1 MIFELRFV
9 ALLNLKF
16 LKFKSDCRMKI
27 FMMNRIVVLILFSF
41 LAYTPSLLAQDPIV
55 IKEEGARGDLDIE
68 PDVSEL
74 SFRERLHF
82 GGGVSGLSFG
92 NPTSIGIS
100 PMAGYLLAKNTI
112 IGLGMTYQYYSI
124 NYAGFKATSNLLGE
138 RIFVRQQVP
147 ALSALIGQGYL
158 TAQLENFNN
167 MSPGATGGY
176 SNPFLVGIG
185 IGSRIGINLSL
196 MYDLNYSETSG
207 KQSPYGSAFVVQ
219 VGGFFF

>member
-1 MIFELRFV
+1 MNKIV
-9 ALLNLKF
+9 A
-16 LKFKSDCRMKI
+16 
-27 FMMNRIVVLILFSF
+27 LILFSF
-41 LAYTPSLLAQDPIV
+41 LAYTPALFAQDPIV
-55 IKEEGARGDLDIE
+55 IKEEGARGDLDLE

-100 PMAGYLLAKNTI
+100 PMAGYLLTNNTI
-112 IGLGMTYQYYSI
+112 LGLGMTYQYYSLS
-124 NYAGFKATSNLLGE
+124 YGGYKATSNLLGE
-138 RIFVRQQVP
+138 RIFVRQQIP

-167 MSPGATGGY
+167 MSPGTIGGY

-207 KQSPYGSAFVVQ
+207 KQSPYGSALVVQ

>member
-1 MIFELRFV
+1 M
-9 ALLNLKF
+9 N
-16 LKFKSDCRMKI
+16 KI
-27 FMMNRIVVLILFSF
+27 VTLILFSF
-41 LAYTPSLLAQDPIV
+41 LAYTPALFAQDPIV

-82 GGGVSGLSFG
+82 GGGISGLSFG

-112 IGLGMTYQYYSI
+112 LGLGMTYQYYSV
-124 NYAGFKATSNLLGE
+124 NYGGFKATSNLLGE
-138 RIFVRQQVP
+138 RIFVRQQIP

-158 TAQLENFNN
+158 TAQLENFDN
-167 MSPGATGGY
+167 MSPSTSVGY

>member
-1 MIFELRFV
+1 MKKIAILLCLIFF
-9 ALLNLKF
+9 AA
-16 LKFKSDCRMKI
+16 S
-27 FMMNRIVVLILFSF
+27 
-41 LAYTPSLLAQDPIV
+41 PSLLAQDEQVV
-55 IKEEGARGDLDIE
+55 IKEEGARGDLDVE

-82 GGGVSGLSFG
+82 GGGLSGLSFG

-100 PMAGYLLAKNTI
+100 PMAGYLLTNNTVL
-112 IGLGMTYQYYSI
+112 GVGMTYQYYSLS
-124 NYAGFKATSNLLGE
+124 YAGYRATSNLLGE
-138 RIFVRQQVP
+138 RLFIRQQIP
-147 ALSALIGQGYL
+147 MLAQLLGQGYL
-158 TAQLENFNN
+158 TAQVENFND
-167 MSPGATGGY
+167 MTAGTTGNGY

-196 MYDLNYSETSG
+196 MYDLNYSASSG

>member
-1 MIFELRFV
+1 
-9 ALLNLKF
+9 
-16 LKFKSDCRMKI
+16 
-27 FMMNRIVVLILFSF
+27 MNKVVTLILFSF
-41 LAYTPSLLAQDPIV
+41 LAFTPALFAQEPIV

-68 PDVSEL
+68 PEVSEL

-82 GGGVSGLSFG
+82 GGGLSGLSFG

-112 IGLGMTYQYYSI
+112 IGVGMTYQYYSL
-124 NYAGFKATSNLLGE
+124 NYAGYKVTSNLLGE
-138 RIFVRQQVP
+138 RIFVRQQIP

-167 MSPGATGGY
+167 MSSGSIGGY

>member
-1 MIFELRFV
+1 
-9 ALLNLKF
+9 
-16 LKFKSDCRMKI
+16 
-27 FMMNRIVVLILFSF
+27 MNRIVLLILFSF
-41 LAYTPSLLAQDPIV
+41 LAYTPSLFAQDPIV
-55 IKEEGARGDLDIE
+55 IKEEGARGDLDLE

-100 PMAGYLLAKNTI
+100 PMAGYLITNNTI
-112 IGLGMTYQYYSI
+112 LGLGMTYQYYSLS
-124 NYAGFKATSNLLGE
+124 YAGYKATSNLLGE
-138 RIFVRQQVP
+138 RIFVRQQIP
-147 ALSALIGQGYL
+147 ALSAFIGQGYL

-167 MSPGATGGY
+167 MSPGTTGGY

>member
-1 MIFELRFV
+1 M
-9 ALLNLKF
+9 N
-16 LKFKSDCRMKI
+16 KI
-27 FMMNRIVVLILFSF
+27 VTLILFSF
-41 LAYTPSLLAQDPIV
+41 LAYTPALFAQDPIV

-82 GGGVSGLSFG
+82 GGGISGLSFG

-112 IGLGMTYQYYSI
+112 LGLGMTYQYYSAS
-124 NYAGFKATSNLLGE
+124 YAGFKATSNLLGE
-138 RIFVRQQVP
+138 RIFVRQQIP

-167 MSPGATGGY
+167 MSPGTTGGY
-176 SNPFLVGIG
+176 SNPFLVGVG

-207 KQSPYGSAFVVQ
+207 KQSPYGSAIVVQ

>member
-1 MIFELRFV
+1 M
-9 ALLNLKF
+9 KF
-16 LKFKSDCRMKI
+16 FL
-27 FMMNRIVVLILFSF
+27 MNRIVVLILFSF

-55 IKEEGARGDLDIE
+55 IKEEGAKGDLDIE

-112 IGLGMTYQYYSI
+112 IGLGMTYQYFSYTG
-124 NYAGFKATSNLLGE
+124 YKASNLLGE
-138 RIFVRQQVP
+138 RIFIRQQIP

-158 TAQLENFNN
+158 TAQLENFNDLSAGTIGN
-167 MSPGATGGY
+167 AY

>member
-1 MIFELRFV
+1 
-9 ALLNLKF
+9 
-16 LKFKSDCRMKI
+16 
-27 FMMNRIVVLILFSF
+27 
-41 LAYTPSLLAQDPIV
+41 V
-55 IKEEGARGDLDIE
+55 IKEEGARGDLDLE

-100 PMAGYLLAKNTI
+100 PMAGYLLTNNTI
-112 IGLGMTYQYYSI
+112 LGLGMTYQYYS
-124 NYAGFKATSNLLGE
+124 YTGYKASNLLGE
-138 RIFVRQQVP
+138 RIFVRQQIPMLAQLV
-147 ALSALIGQGYL
+147 GQGYL
-158 TAQLENFNN
+158 TAQLENFND
-167 MSPGATGGY
+167 MSSGPTGNGY

-207 KQSPYGSAFVVQ
+207 KQSPYG
-219 VGGFFF
+219 

>member
-1 MIFELRFV
+1 MNKIV
-9 ALLNLKF
+9 A
-16 LKFKSDCRMKI
+16 
-27 FMMNRIVVLILFSF
+27 LILFSF
-41 LAYTPSLLAQDPIV
+41 LAYTPELFAQDPIV
-55 IKEEGARGDLDIE
+55 IKEEGARGDLDLE

-100 PMAGYLLAKNTI
+100 PMAGYLLTNNTI
-112 IGLGMTYQYYSI
+112 LGLGMTYQYYSLS
-124 NYAGFKATSNLLGE
+124 YGGYKATSNLLGE
-138 RIFVRQQVP
+138 RIFVRQQIP
-147 ALSALIGQGYL
+147 ALSAFIGQGYL

-167 MSPGATGGY
+167 MSPGTTGGY

>member
-1 MIFELRFV
+1 MNKIV
-9 ALLNLKF
+9 A
-16 LKFKSDCRMKI
+16 
-27 FMMNRIVVLILFSF
+27 LILFSF
-41 LAYTPSLLAQDPIV
+41 LAYTPELFAQDPIV
-55 IKEEGARGDLDIE
+55 IKEEGARGDLDLE

-100 PMAGYLLAKNTI
+100 PMAGYLLTNNTI
-112 IGLGMTYQYYSI
+112 LGLGMTYQYYSLS
-124 NYAGFKATSNLLGE
+124 YGGYKATSNLLGE
-138 RIFVRQQVP
+138 RIFVRQQIP
-147 ALSALIGQGYL
+147 ALSAFIGQGYL

-167 MSPGATGGY
+167 MSPGITGGY
-176 SNPFLVGIG
+176 SNPFLVGVG

>member
-1 MIFELRFV
+1 
-9 ALLNLKF
+9 
-16 LKFKSDCRMKI
+16 
-27 FMMNRIVVLILFSF
+27 MMNRIVALILFSF
-41 LAYTPSLLAQDPIV
+41 LAYTPALFAQDPIV

-82 GGGVSGLSFG
+82 GGGVTGLSFG

-112 IGLGMTYQYYSI
+112 LGLGMTYQYYSV
-124 NYAGFKATSNLLGE
+124 NYGGFKATSNLLGE
-138 RIFVRQQVP
+138 RIFVRQQIP

-158 TAQLENFNN
+158 TAQLENFDN
-167 MSPGATGGY
+167 MSPGTSVGY
-176 SNPFLVGIG
+176 SNPFLVGVG

-207 KQSPYGSAFVVQ
+207 KQSPYGSAIVVQ

>member
-1 MIFELRFV
+1 M
-9 ALLNLKF
+9 N
-16 LKFKSDCRMKI
+16 KI
-27 FMMNRIVVLILFSF
+27 VTLILFSF
-41 LAYTPSLLAQDPIV
+41 LAYTPALFAQDPIV

-74 SFRERLHF
+74 SFRERLQV
-82 GGGVSGLSFG
+82 GGGISGLSFG

-112 IGLGMTYQYYSI
+112 LGLGMTYQYYSV
-124 NYAGFKATSNLLGE
+124 NYGGFKATSNLLGE
-138 RIFVRQQVP
+138 RIFVRQQIP

-158 TAQLENFNN
+158 TAQLENFDN
-167 MSPGATGGY
+167 MSPGTSVGY

>member
-1 MIFELRFV
+1 MKKIVFLFCLIFFAAASSV
-9 ALLNLKF
+9 
-16 LKFKSDCRMKI
+16 
-27 FMMNRIVVLILFSF
+27 
-41 LAYTPSLLAQDPIV
+41 LAQDEQVV

-82 GGGVSGLSFG
+82 GGGLSGLSFG

-100 PMAGYLLAKNTI
+100 PMAGYLLTNNTV
-112 IGLGMTYQYYSI
+112 IGVGMTYQYYSLNI
-124 NYAGFKATSNLLGE
+124 AGYRATSNLLGE
-138 RIFVRQQVP
+138 RIFVRQQIP
-147 ALSALIGQGYL
+147 MLSQLLGQGYL
-158 TAQLENFNN
+158 TAQLENFND
-167 MSPGATGGY
+167 MSAGTTGAGY

-196 MYDLNYSETSG
+196 MYDLNYSATSA

>member
-1 MIFELRFV
+1 MNKIV
-9 ALLNLKF
+9 A
-16 LKFKSDCRMKI
+16 
-27 FMMNRIVVLILFSF
+27 LILFSF
-41 LAYTPSLLAQDPIV
+41 LAYTPALFAQDPIV

-82 GGGVSGLSFG
+82 GGGISGLSFG

-100 PMAGYLLAKNTI
+100 PMVGYLLAKNTI
-112 IGLGMTYQYYSI
+112 LGLGMTYQYYSI
-124 NYAGFKATSNLLGE
+124 SYQGFKATSNLLGE
-138 RIFVRQQVP
+138 RIFVRQQIP

-167 MSPGATGGY
+167 MSPGTTGGY

>member
-1 MIFELRFV
+1 
-9 ALLNLKF
+9 
-16 LKFKSDCRMKI
+16 
-27 FMMNRIVVLILFSF
+27 MMNRIVALILFSF
-41 LAYTPSLLAQDPIV
+41 LAYTPALFAQDPIV

-74 SFRERLHF
+74 SFRERLHC

-112 IGLGMTYQYYSI
+112 LGLGMTYQYYSAS
-124 NYAGFKATSNLLGE
+124 YAGFKATSNLLGE
-138 RIFVRQQVP
+138 RIFVRQQIP

-167 MSPGATGGY
+167 MSPGTTGGY
-176 SNPFLVGIG
+176 SNPFLVGVG

-207 KQSPYGSAFVVQ
+207 KQSPYGSAIVVQ

>member
-1 MIFELRFV
+1 
-9 ALLNLKF
+9 
-16 LKFKSDCRMKI
+16 MKI
-27 FMMNRIVVLILFSF
+27 FMMNRIAVLILFSF
-41 LAYTPSLLAQDPIV
+41 LAYTPNLFAQDPIV

-68 PDVSEL
+68 PYVSEL

-82 GGGVSGLSFG
+82 GGGVTGLSFG

-112 IGLGMTYQYYSI
+112 LGLGMTYQYYSVS
-124 NYAGFKATSNLLGE
+124 YAGFKATSNLLGE
-138 RIFVRQQVP
+138 RIFVRQQIP

-167 MSPGATGGY
+167 MSPGSTGSY
-176 SNPFLVGIG
+176 SNPFLVGVG

-207 KQSPYGSAFVVQ
+207 KQSPYGSAIVVQ

>member
-1 MIFELRFV
+1 M
-9 ALLNLKF
+9 
-16 LKFKSDCRMKI
+16 SKI
-27 FMMNRIVVLILFSF
+27 VTLILFSF
-41 LAYTPSLLAQDPIV
+41 LVYTPNLLAQDPIV

-82 GGGVSGLSFG
+82 GGGISGLSFG

-112 IGLGMTYQYYSI
+112 LGLGMTYQYFSL
-124 NYAGFKATSNLLGE
+124 NYAGYKATSNLLGE
-138 RIFVRQQVP
+138 RIFVRQQIP

-158 TAQLENFNN
+158 TAQLENFDN
-167 MSPGATGGY
+167 MSPGTTGGY

>member
-1 MIFELRFV
+1 MNKIV
-9 ALLNLKF
+9 A
-16 LKFKSDCRMKI
+16 
-27 FMMNRIVVLILFSF
+27 LILFSF
-41 LAYTPSLLAQDPIV
+41 LAYTPTLFAQDPIV
-55 IKEEGARGDLDIE
+55 IKEEGARGDLDLE

-100 PMAGYLLAKNTI
+100 PMAGYLLTNNTI
-112 IGLGMTYQYYSI
+112 LGLGMTYQYYSLS
-124 NYAGFKATSNLLGE
+124 YGGYKATSNLLGE
-138 RIFVRQQVP
+138 RIFVRQQIP
-147 ALSALIGQGYL
+147 ALSAFIGQGYL

-167 MSPGATGGY
+167 MSPGTTGGY
-176 SNPFLVGIG
+176 SNPFLVGVG

>member
-1 MIFELRFV
+1 MNKIV
-9 ALLNLKF
+9 A
-16 LKFKSDCRMKI
+16 
-27 FMMNRIVVLILFSF
+27 LILFSF
-41 LAYTPSLLAQDPIV
+41 LAYTPALFAQDPIV

-82 GGGVSGLSFG
+82 GGGISGLSFG

-112 IGLGMTYQYYSI
+112 LGLGMTYQYYSI
-124 NYAGFKATSNLLGE
+124 SYQGFKATSNLLGE
-138 RIFVRQQVP
+138 RIFVRQQIP

-167 MSPGATGGY
+167 ISPGTIGGY
-176 SNPFLVGIG
+176 SNPFLVGVG

>member
-1 MIFELRFV
+1 M
-9 ALLNLKF
+9 N
-16 LKFKSDCRMKI
+16 KI
-27 FMMNRIVVLILFSF
+27 VTLILFSF
-41 LAYTPSLLAQDPIV
+41 LAYTPALFAQDPIV

-82 GGGVSGLSFG
+82 GGGISGLSFG

-112 IGLGMTYQYYSI
+112 LGLGMTYQYYSAS
-124 NYAGFKATSNLLGE
+124 YAGFKATSNLLGE
-138 RIFVRQQVP
+138 RIFVRQQIP

-167 MSPGATGGY
+167 MSPGTTGGY
-176 SNPFLVGIG
+176 SNPFLVGVG
-185 IGSRIGINLSL
+185 IGSRIGINLSI

-207 KQSPYGSAFVVQ
+207 KQSPYGSAIVVQ

>member
-1 MIFELRFV
+1 
-9 ALLNLKF
+9 
-16 LKFKSDCRMKI
+16 
-27 FMMNRIVVLILFSF
+27 MNKIVVLILFFF
-41 LAYTPSLLAQDPIV
+41 LAYTPNLLAQDPIV

-82 GGGVSGLSFG
+82 GGGVTGLSFG

-100 PMAGYLLAKNTI
+100 PMAGYLLTNNTI
-112 IGLGMTYQYYSI
+112 LGLGMTYQYYSI
-124 NYAGFKATSNLLGE
+124 TYAGFKATSNLLGE
-138 RIFVRQQVP
+138 RIFVRQQIP
-147 ALSALIGQGYL
+147 QLSAFIGQGYL
-158 TAQLENFNN
+158 TAQLENFDN
-167 MSPGATGGY
+167 MSAGTTGGGY

-196 MYDLNYSETSG
+196 MYDLNYSATSL

>member
-1 MIFELRFV
+1 MKKIVFLFCLIFFAAASSV
-9 ALLNLKF
+9 
-16 LKFKSDCRMKI
+16 
-27 FMMNRIVVLILFSF
+27 
-41 LAYTPSLLAQDPIV
+41 LAQDEQVV
-55 IKEEGARGDLDIE
+55 IKEEGARGDLDVE

-82 GGGVSGLSFG
+82 GGGLSGLSFG

-100 PMAGYLLAKNTI
+100 PMAGYLLTNNTV
-112 IGLGMTYQYYSI
+112 IGVGMTYQYYSLNI
-124 NYAGFKATSNLLGE
+124 AGYRATSNLLGE
-138 RIFVRQQVP
+138 RIFVRQQIP
-147 ALSALIGQGYL
+147 MLSQLLGQGYL
-158 TAQLENFNN
+158 TAQLENFND
-167 MSPGATGGY
+167 MSAGTTGAGY

-196 MYDLNYSETSG
+196 LYDLNYSATSA

>member
-1 MIFELRFV
+1 MNKIV
-9 ALLNLKF
+9 A
-16 LKFKSDCRMKI
+16 
-27 FMMNRIVVLILFSF
+27 LILFSF
-41 LAYTPSLLAQDPIV
+41 LAYTPELFAQDPIV
-55 IKEEGARGDLDIE
+55 IKEEGARGDLDLE

-74 SFRERLHF
+74 SFRERVHF

-100 PMAGYLLAKNTI
+100 PMAGYLLTNNTI
-112 IGLGMTYQYYSI
+112 LGLGMTYQYYSLS
-124 NYAGFKATSNLLGE
+124 YAGYKATSNLLGE
-138 RIFVRQQVP
+138 RIFVRQQIP
-147 ALSALIGQGYL
+147 ALSAFIGQGYL

-167 MSPGATGGY
+167 MSPGTTGGY
-176 SNPFLVGIG
+176 SNPFLVGVG

>member
-1 MIFELRFV
+1 
-9 ALLNLKF
+9 
-16 LKFKSDCRMKI
+16 
-27 FMMNRIVVLILFSF
+27 MMNRIVALILFSF
-41 LAYTPSLLAQDPIV
+41 LAYTPALFAQDPIV

-82 GGGVSGLSFG
+82 GGGISGLSFG
-92 NPTSIGIS
+92 NPTSIGVS

-112 IGLGMTYQYYSI
+112 LGLGMTYQYYSV
-124 NYAGFKATSNLLGE
+124 NYGVGKSTSNLLGE
-138 RIFVRQQVP
+138 RIFVRQQIP

-158 TAQLENFNN
+158 TAQLENFND
-167 MSPGATGGY
+167 MSPGTSVGY

-185 IGSRIGINLSL
+185 IGSRIGINLSI
-196 MYDLNYSETSG
+196 MYDLNYSETLG